1 MPISNKY
8 NEIEITNSNVTKLF
22 DTSSFYIVIAVI
34 TLKTEKTIHRIIE
47 KVKYKIHETCVR
59 KWDKEEHAIWSKRH
73 NKCLFEYEQLY
84 GKEKALEEQEKDF
97 KEADKREETLKEVK
111 KKDNE
116 CLKTFDLAI
125 CELVQQY
132 RLSEKI
138 NNEGIIIE
146 ENEYQKYEHVLKE
159 KIEKLIKEKEESYK
173 LIIDDLTQLK
183 EFEYVKQEDLNV
195 EELIEELNSTLEIVK
210 KIQIYI

>member
-8 NEIEITNSNVTKLF
+8 SEIEITNSNITKLF

-34 TLKTEKTIHRIIE
+34 TLKTEKTIQEIIE
-47 KVKYKIHETCVR
+47 KVKYKIHTPCVS
-59 KWDKEEHAIWSKRH
+59 KWNKEKYEIWHMR
-73 NKCLFEYEQLY
+73 NKSIFEYEELY
-84 GKEKALEEQEKDF
+84 GKEKALEEQEKEL

-125 CELVQQY
+125 CKLVQQY

-173 LIIDDLTQLK
+173 LIVDDLTQLK

-195 EELIEELNSTLEIVK
+195 EELIEELKSTLEVVK
-210 KIQIYI
+210 KLQIYI